1 MTYLPPEIIEHTLKF
16 ADTSTLQTC
25 LNIPYL
31 TDMVQK
37 LLDKRYKQ
45 CLKSLIK
52 LGMKETDAIIYIK
65 EGIFC
70 MYFVR
75 KNLTDFSV
83 INIAQFSQN

>member
-25 LNIPYL
+25 LKIQYL

-45 CLKSLIK
+45 CL
-52 LGMKETDAIIYIK
+52 
-65 EGIFC
+65 
-70 MYFVR
+70 
-75 KNLTDFSV
+75 
-83 INIAQFSQN
+83 